1 MTRKRLS
8 AADRRAEILLATRR
22 AYAKHGLGAS
32 SQQIASEA
40 KVSDA
45 LIFRHFESKAALH
58 RAVLRDLI
66 FEQNQAY
73 ASMGLTGHG
82 AEGLMQ
88 MLESYFTVCIDG
100 QKQHLERIRI
110 LTANLASEGDYARLA
125 YRRAVRRGRKPLD
138 AVMAE
143 ALANNELNG
152 PALSSANVIMFLEH
166 LGSAATLAS
175 TNGGVGAYSGSREE
189 RLSDL
194 IRFAARG
201 MGVKEEIINAYLK
214 SVEPGASTAG

>member
-8 AADRRAEILLATRR
+8 AADRRTEILAAARR
-22 AYAKHGLGAS
+22 AYARHGLGAS
-32 SQQIASEA
+32 SLQIAAEA

-45 LIFRHFESKAALH
+45 LIFRHFDTKAALH

-66 FEQNQAY
+66 LEQNQAY
-73 ASMGLTGHG
+73 ASMGLTHHG
-82 AEGLMQ
+82 AEGLMR
-88 MLESYFTVCIDG
+88 MLERYFTVCIDG
-100 QKQHLERIRI
+100 QKQHLERTRI
-110 LTANLASEGDYARLA
+110 LTANLATEGDYARLA

-143 ALANNELNG
+143 ARANGELNG
-152 PALSSANVIMFLEH
+152 PALSSDNVIMFLEH

-175 TNGGVGAYSGSREE
+175 SNGGVGAYAGDRNA
-189 RLSDL
+189 RLSDM

-201 MGVKEEIINAYLK
+201 IGVKEDFIEGFLQRRAK
-214 SVEPGASTAG
+214 EVA